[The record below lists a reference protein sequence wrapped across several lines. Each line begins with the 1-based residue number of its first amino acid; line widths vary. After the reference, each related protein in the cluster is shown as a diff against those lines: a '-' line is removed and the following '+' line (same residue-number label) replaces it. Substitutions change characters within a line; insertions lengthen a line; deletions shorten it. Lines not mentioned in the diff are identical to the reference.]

1 MDDPILTMNAV
12 GKRFPGVVAL
22 RGVSLEIGRGEGH
35 VLLGENGAGKSTLIN
50 LLAGLYRGRRG
61 RDRLRRRALSPAN
74 ADRRL
79 SRRHPRRASGTQ
91 HARRR

>member
-1 MDDPILTMNAV
+1 MDNPILSMKSV

-50 LLAGLYRGRRG
+50 LLAGLYPADEGEIAFDGRPIARE
-61 RDRLRRRALSPAN
+61 LRPTPIAPA
-74 ADRRL
+74 
-79 SRRHPRRASGTQ
+79 SASCI
-91 HARRR
+91 RN